1 MFSPVYFTFLT
12 EKLALFPSTSTDH
25 YITALAEQLGDRDA
39 LLGQLKSAVD
49 TGRLE
54 FEASADPLFHLSEL
68 DGAGGIRLA
77 DCQMTPY

>member
-1 MFSPVYFTFLT
+1 M
-12 EKLALFPSTSTDH
+12 FPSTSTDH
-25 YITALAEQLGDRDA
+25 YITAFGEQLGDRDA
-39 LLGQLKSAVD
+39 LLGHLKCAVY

-54 FEASADPLFHLSEL
+54 FEASADPLFHLSKL